1 MHLPTCHSGIRV
13 SGHLGSG
20 NFASV
25 EKGVW
30 VSSSGTKDVAVK
42 TLHRDVGD
50 ANRVKCLQ
58 EAAIMAQFHHPNIVL
73 LHGVVIY
80 QDKNVRGTLGA
91 RQRRSLLSSIF
102 FVYRFH

>member
-1 MHLPTCHSGIRV
+1 MVHLPTCHSGIRV

-80 QDKNVRGTLGA
+80 QDKNVRGTL
-91 RQRRSLLSSIF
+91 
-102 FVYRFH
+102 